1 VWQKVAG
8 HAGDPLNERV
18 DALARAAI
26 ETVRRRA

>member
-1 VWQKVAG
+1 VKG

-26 ETVRRRA
+26 PRPTAPENSN